1 MSHSPFLIGGGLL
14 PPVEFVVQLYVPGHD
29 LHLKILRCRGRS
41 TIFTYRAY
49 IPSATLGKIRSLT
62 PMKLPVRFSHS
73 EGFEKNVGFS
83 ELIRGSALPIKRKEL
98 NPSHFS
104 FSHHLLYLYIL

>member
-1 MSHSPFLIGGGLL
+1 
-14 PPVEFVVQLYVPGHD
+14 
-29 LHLKILRCRGRS
+29 
-41 TIFTYRAY
+41 
-49 IPSATLGKIRSLT
+49 
-62 PMKLPVRFSHS
+62 MKLPVRFSHS